1 MHLYLP
7 AVIIAAT
14 AVTACSA
21 EEESPAI
28 FPERMIRK
36 KNERPEWYYAGG
48 ELGTSFITTSAA
60 FEQPTKSVE
69 RGGLLASVQARRAVV
84 SEKNYVSNNS
94 GVRGGLGLVYVSLVV
109 HALPSGLRPW
119 QVAARRTVQHSMILA
134 TDICWWCITLDPGLC
149 QLAVCRYAAGL
160 RCGSIQSSA

>member
-1 MHLYLP
+1 MKKYLYLP

-21 EEESPAI
+21 GRGKARRI

-69 RGGLLASVQARRAVV
+69 RGGLLASFKRGEQLF
-84 SEKNYVSNNS
+84 EKKIMC
-94 GVRGGLGLVYVSLVV
+94 LTT
-109 HALPSGLRPW
+109 AE
-119 QVAARRTVQHSMILA
+119 
-134 TDICWWCITLDPGLC
+134 
-149 QLAVCRYAAGL
+149 
-160 RCGSIQSSA
+160 

>member
-1 MHLYLP
+1 MKQYLYLP

-21 EEESPAI
+21 EEEKPGDLSGTHDPG
-28 FPERMIRK
+28 

-69 RGGLLASVQARRAVV
+69 RGGLLASFKRGEQLF
-84 SEKNYVSNNS
+84 EKNYVSNNS
-94 GVRGGLGLVYVSLVV
+94 GVRGGLGPVYVLSLI
-109 HALPSGLRPW
+109 H
-119 QVAARRTVQHSMILA
+119 I
-134 TDICWWCITLDPGLC
+134 
-149 QLAVCRYAAGL
+149 
-160 RCGSIQSSA
+160 